1 MNIDPELVG
10 EAVSRHLSDAKKFLC
25 DLIATPSA
33 PGQEA
38 AAMDFVAERFA
49 PFGEVS
55 RVELGEWLRSD
66 KDFSDPIDGIE
77 YVGRSNVRVA
87 LSGSGGGRSLLL
99 NTHVDA
105 IPPGELQ
112 DHPFAPAERDGAIYG
127 RGACDAKGQVA
138 AIWLA
143 ASVLRDLGVELTGDL
158 IVHLVV
164 EEENGGNG
172 TVAMIRRAPDKHVDG
187 CVVMEP
193 TELTI
198 CPSVRGAVWF
208 RITAH
213 GRSGHPGRAGE
224 TVSALTK
231 ATGIIEILT
240 EYHDKLLGESR
251 DVPMFEKFSDPMPL
265 VIGKL
270 HAGGWAAA
278 APAEAVLEGILG
290 MLPNRNCE
298 QVMAEMTEAIT
309 RQGPFAVGEDFDIRF
324 LYRHDPMV
332 TPTAHPVVSAIE
344 SAVVAAGV
352 GCKIEAMTAS
362 CDSWLYNNQLGI
374 PTVVFGAGSLSVA
387 HADDEH
393 IPISELAAAAR
404 TLVHMAAS
412 WCGRAQ

>member
-1 MNIDPELVG
+1 
-10 EAVSRHLSDAKKFLC
+10 
-25 DLIATPSA
+25 
-33 PGQEA
+33 
-38 AAMDFVAERFA
+38 
-49 PFGEVS
+49 
-55 RVELGEWLRSD
+55 GEWLRGD

-87 LSGSGGGRSLLL
+87 LGGGGGGRSLLL

-112 DHPFAPAERDGAIYG
+112 DRPFAPAERDGAIYG

-187 CVVMEP
+187 CVVLEP

-208 RITAH
+208 RITTH

-231 ATGIIEILT
+231 ATRIIEILT

-298 QVMAEMTEAIT
+298 QVMGEMTEAIT
-309 RQGPFAVGEDFDIRF
+309 RRGPFAVGEDFDIRF

-412 WCGRAQ
+412 WCGRTQ